1 MRKLLLIG
9 ILVCV
14 TQIVVAQ
21 QDTIKKGSVTINVDK
36 RVSDYIK
43 YRKLAKQ
50 EDSLTKGYR
59 IQIIIT
65 DKRVDAKKA
74 KEKFI
79 NMFPKCPAYLL
90 FDSPHFKI
98 RVGDFKNKIE
108 AQALL
113 FKLIEEYP
121 TLFLVDDMINP
132 PPIEPCY

>member
-1 MRKLLLIG
+1 MKKILLIG
-9 ILVCV
+9 LLLS
-14 TQIVVAQ
+14 IVRIANAQ
-21 QDTIKKGSVTINVDK
+21 TDTLEGSITINADK
-36 RVSDYIK
+36 KVNEYIEQ
-43 YRKLAKQ
+43 RKRERQ

-59 IQIIIT
+59 IQIVIT
-65 DKRVDAKKA
+65 DKRADAKDA
-74 KEKFI
+74 KEKFT

-90 FDSPHFKI
+90 FDSPHFKV

-121 TLFLVDDMINP
+121 TLFLVEDKINP